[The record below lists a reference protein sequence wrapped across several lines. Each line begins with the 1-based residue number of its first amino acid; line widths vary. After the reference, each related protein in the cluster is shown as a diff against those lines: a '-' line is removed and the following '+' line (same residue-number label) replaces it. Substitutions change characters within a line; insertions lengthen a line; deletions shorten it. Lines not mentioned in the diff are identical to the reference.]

1 MATLNVKNFPDALHK
16 KLRLQAKRHA
26 RSIASEV
33 KVILA
38 EEMIRIGAYAL
49 DDSRDDR
56 DSVAI
61 RHRGAGK
68 VAPTSI
74 AGLKETVHLLRS
86 PKNAARIAA
95 ALQRATTRKLGP
107 SPPNLLKKKLGLA
120 RRTGATSPG
129 STGPASRRGPSS

>member
-16 KLRLQAKRHA
+16 KLRLQAKRHG

-38 EEMIRIGAYAL
+38 EEMIRLGTYAL

-61 RHRGAGK
+61 RRRGAGK
-68 VAPTSI
+68 VALTSI
-74 AGLKETVHLLRS
+74 AGVKETVHLLRS
-86 PKNAARIAA
+86 PKNAARILA
-95 ALQRATTRKLGP
+95 ALQRAAAHKSQQSITENFKP
-107 SPPNLLKKKLGLA
+107 A
-120 RRTGATSPG
+120 
-129 STGPASRRGPSS
+129 PASQKRSR